1 MNRSEEMK
9 RYIVLVVAITLGGC
23 AAEGTRPGGDRPF
36 TNTEAGILLGA
47 AGGALLGAVAYSGN
61 RSRGAVIGAIGGGVA
76 GGAVGAYMDNQKR
89 DLEKSLAKEIQLRQA
104 RVDKLDNHVVR
115 VTMTAQTG
123 FDTNST
129 SIKPG
134 FHSTLD
140 KIADVVVRY
149 GKTTLTVAGH
159 TDDVGSAQYNQQ
171 LSERRARAVAQYL
184 ESKRVNEARLSVVG
198 KGEGMPIASNAT
210 DGGRAENRRVE
221 IYVQPVVEGT

>member
-1 MNRSEEMK
+1 MR
-9 RYIVLVVAITLGGC
+9 RLVVISTVVALASC
-23 AAEGTRPGGDRPF
+23 AADGTRPGGDRPF

-47 AGGALLGAVAYSGN
+47 AGGALLGAVGYSGN
-61 RSRGAVIGAIGGGVA
+61 RSRGAVIGAIGGGIA

-89 DLEKSLAKEIQLRQA
+89 DLEKNLAKEIQLKQA
-104 RVDKLDNHVVR
+104 RIDKLPNDIVR
-115 VTMTAQTG
+115 VTMTSQTA

-134 FHSTLD
+134 FHTTLD

-171 LSERRARAVAQYL
+171 LSERRANAVAQYL
-184 ESKRVNEARLSVVG
+184 ESKHVNPVRLATVG
-198 KGEGMPIASNAT
+198 KGESMPISSNAT
-210 DGGRAENRRVE
+210 ESGRAENRRVE
-221 IYVQPVVEGT
+221 IYVEPVVEGS